1 MPEERTL
8 TGGWPDHRS
17 AYDAVAADY
26 AAAFAGELA
35 DKPFDRAV
43 LEALAYRVGPRGLVA
58 DVGCGPA
65 GQIGAYVAGLGPRV
79 VGVDVSPVCARS
91 APLPAAAGD
100 LRALPLI
107 DGCLAAA
114 VCFYAVIHLPRT
126 LVPRAL
132 AELARVLRPGGELVL
147 TAHRGD
153 GELTEHGWFG
163 HDLAVRVTLLERAE
177 LHGLLAAA
185 GLTDVRVA
193 SRDAYPTEYPTH
205 RLYATARKPGN
216 AGHRRGA
223 TASGGS
229 GPARSG

>member
-8 TGGWPDHRS
+8 TGGWPDIRG
-17 AYDAVAADY
+17 AYDTVAADY

-43 LEALAYRVGPRGLVA
+43 LDALAHRVGSRGLVA
-58 DVGCGPA
+58 DIGCGPA
-65 GQIGAYVAGLGPRV
+65 GQVGGYVAALGPRV
-79 VGVDVSPVCARS
+79 VGVDYSPVCARS
-91 APLPAAAGD
+91 APLPATAGD
-100 LRALPLI
+100 LRALPLA
-107 DGCLAAA
+107 DGCLAAV
-114 VCFYAVIHLPRT
+114 VCFYAVIHLPRSQ
-126 LVPRAL
+126 LPQAL
-132 AELARVLRPGGELVL
+132 AELARVLRPGGELVV

-153 GELTEHGWFG
+153 GEITEHGWFG
-163 HDLAVRVTLLERAE
+163 HDLTVWVTLLERAE

-185 GLTDVRVA
+185 SFTDVRVA

-205 RLYATARKPGN
+205 RLYATARKPGR